1 MIGVFVL
8 VVQTL
13 IGVKMVKYQLF
24 VSIMTGNQMHSK
36 KTKFLARESHGLWK
50 KFGITLLKFILV
62 ND

>member
-8 VVQTL
+8 VVQPL

-36 KTKFLARESHGLWK
+36 KTKFLA
-50 KFGITLLKFILV
+50 
-62 ND
+62 